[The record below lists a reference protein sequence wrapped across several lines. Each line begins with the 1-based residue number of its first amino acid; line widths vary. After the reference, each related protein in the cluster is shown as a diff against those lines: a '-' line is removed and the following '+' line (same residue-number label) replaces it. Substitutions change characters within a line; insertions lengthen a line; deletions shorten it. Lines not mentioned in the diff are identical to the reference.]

1 MTPSAEARSFEL
13 RMKFGV
19 RKMGSNTRLVGRSIL
34 VVEDESVIALD
45 LKELFE
51 AEGANVYVA
60 STPTE
65 ALRIADEVVLSAAV
79 LDFGSRGDVNAP
91 LCRTLR
97 AYGIPFMYYTGYD
110 DLNER
115 TAGAPVVT
123 KPASGLTLI
132 TTITQLVRVPSTA
145 SQSA

>member
-1 MTPSAEARSFEL
+1 
-13 RMKFGV
+13 
-19 RKMGSNTRLVGRSIL
+19 MGSNTRLFGRSIL
-34 VVEDESVIALD
+34 VVEDEFVIAID

-79 LDFGSRGDVNAP
+79 LDFGSSGDVNAP

-110 DLNER
+110 DLNG
-115 TAGAPVVT
+115 TTVGAPVVT
-123 KPASGLTLI
+123 KPASGLKLI
-132 TTITQLVRVPSTA
+132 ATITQLV
-145 SQSA
+145 

>member
-1 MTPSAEARSFEL
+1 MQ
-13 RMKFGV
+13 FGV
-19 RKMGSNTRLVGRSIL
+19 RKMGSNTRLDGRSVL

-51 AEGANVYVA
+51 AEGAIVYVA
-60 STPTE
+60 PTPTE

-79 LDFGSRGDVNAP
+79 LDFGSSRDINAL

-97 AYGIPFMYYTGYD
+97 AYGIPFMFYTGYD
-110 DLNER
+110 DLMER
-115 TAGAPVVT
+115 TLGAPVVT

-132 TTITQLVRVPSTA
+132 ATIAQLVRA
-145 SQSA
+145 

>member
-1 MTPSAEARSFEL
+1 
-13 RMKFGV
+13 
-19 RKMGSNTRLVGRSIL
+19 MGSNTRLDGRSVL

-51 AEGANVYVA
+51 AEGAIVYVA
-60 STPTE
+60 PTPTE

-79 LDFGSRGDVNAP
+79 LDFGSSRDINAP

-97 AYGIPFMYYTGYD
+97 AYGIPFMFYTGYD
-110 DLNER
+110 DLMER
-115 TAGAPVVT
+115 TLGAPVVT

-132 TTITQLVRVPSTA
+132 ATIAQLVRA
-145 SQSA
+145 